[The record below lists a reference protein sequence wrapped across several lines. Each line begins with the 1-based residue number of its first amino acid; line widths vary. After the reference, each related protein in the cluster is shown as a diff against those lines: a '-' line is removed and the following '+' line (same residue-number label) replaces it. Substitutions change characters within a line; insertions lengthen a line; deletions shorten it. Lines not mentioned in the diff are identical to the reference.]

1 MKLYLRQS
9 VEMLTSPS
17 VPLAYDQRQS
27 GAYIWYVAVV
37 LALAHMISFVDRF
50 LISLVMEPLKADL
63 QISDTQ
69 LGLLQGTSFV
79 LLYVLAAIP
88 LGQLADRVNRRNLIV
103 AGILFWT
110 IATAA
115 CGFAETFE
123 TLFIARIAVG
133 LGEAALVPAA
143 MSLLATYFQ
152 REQLGRAVSIFTT
165 GASLGKSA
173 AFLVGGL
180 VFAILTANAGLS
192 IPFVGNYAPWQGVF
206 IIAAVPGIMLA
217 LLMFTVAEPKRA
229 PAHKAKKWFAPAFD
243 HIRANHRAY
252 LLHTGAAAATVL
264 LVQSVT
270 AWAPTFFVREHGLS
284 VGQAGMLVGSALVVA
299 GPLGHLTGGYLTDR
313 FARGAIQA
321 PTSNVMAIGLLM
333 SIPFAFLF
341 TSGLGLVASIAGF
354 SGMTFFFTMSAP
366 ASLAGLQM
374 LTPTRLR
381 GLTTSIFLLIVTLVG
396 VGVGPLLIGF
406 VTDTVF
412 VGPEFLG
419 KSLISV
425 ILVVATLGAIMAWTS
440 RHTVHQTI
448 ERVSNDEAKLSANL
462 QRSSK

>member
-1 MKLYLRQS
+1 
-9 VEMLTSPS
+9 MLTPSS
-17 VPLAYDQRQS
+17 VPLSPDQRQL
-27 GAYIWYVAVV
+27 GAYAWYVAVV
-37 LALAHMISFVDRF
+37 LAMAHMISFVDRF

-63 QISDTQ
+63 LISDTQ

-79 LLYVLAAIP
+79 LLYVIAAIP
-88 LGQLADRVNRRNLIV
+88 LGQLADRVNRRNLII

-115 CGFAETFE
+115 CGIAETFE
-123 TLFIARIAVG
+123 MLFVARIAVG

-173 AFLVGGL
+173 AFLVGGA

-192 IPFVGNYAPWQGVF
+192 IPLMGNYAPWQGVF
-206 IIAAVPGIMLA
+206 IIAAIPGIMLA
-217 LLMFTVAEPKRA
+217 LLVLTVAEPHRA
-229 PAHKAKKWFAPAFD
+229 PAPSAKKWFAPALD
-243 HIRANHRAY
+243 HIRANQRAY
-252 LLHTGAAAATVL
+252 FLHTGAAAATVL

-270 AWAPTFFVREHGLS
+270 AWAPSFFIREHSLS
-284 VGQAGMLVGSALVVA
+284 VARAGMLVGSALVVA

-313 FARGAIQA
+313 FARSGVRA
-321 PTSNVMAIGLLM
+321 PTSHVMALGLVTA
-333 SIPFAFLF
+333 IPFALLF
-341 TSGLGLVASIAGF
+341 TSGLGLVTAIVGF
-354 SGMTFFFTMSAP
+354 SGMTFFLTMSAP

-381 GLTTSIFLLIVTLVG
+381 GLTTSVFLLIVTLVG
-396 VGVGPLLIGF
+396 VGLGPLLIGF

-412 VGPEFLG
+412 AGPEFLG

-425 ILVVATLGAIMAWTS
+425 ILIVSTLGAFMAWTS
-440 RHTVHQTI
+440 RHSVSRTI
-448 ERVSNDEAKLSANL
+448 EHVSSHDAQPSANI
-462 QRSSK
+462 